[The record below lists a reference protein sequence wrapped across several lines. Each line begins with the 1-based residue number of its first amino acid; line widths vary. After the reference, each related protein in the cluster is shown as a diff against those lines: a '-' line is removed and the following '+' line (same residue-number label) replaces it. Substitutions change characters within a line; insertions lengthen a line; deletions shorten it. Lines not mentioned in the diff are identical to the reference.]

1 MLHVFFENAIYRK
14 HREKLLLILDLL
26 IVLFSYL
33 IAYWSKNDFQLRT
46 MQLGL
51 TGTEVAVGLLV
62 LLIVYAFSFAFFKV
76 YKSLWKYIGVDE
88 LLRLTASNILAMIN
102 YNFLTKTP
110 REIDQLIASRIRSIR
125 KRRKISQKR
134 LSEKSGVSL
143 GSVKRFEQNG
153 EISLIS
159 LTKIA
164 IALEIEGELEDL
176 FEEVPFLSIEEVA
189 YAKD

>member
-1 MLHVFFENAIYRK
+1 
-14 HREKLLLILDLL
+14 
-26 IVLFSYL
+26 
-33 IAYWSKNDFQLRT
+33 
-46 MQLGL
+46 
-51 TGTEVAVGLLV
+51 
-62 LLIVYAFSFAFFKV
+62 
-76 YKSLWKYIGVDE
+76 
-88 LLRLTASNILAMIN
+88 MIN

-176 FEEVPFLSIEEVA
+176 FEEVPFLSIEESVFPFISEIHPDT
-189 YAKD
+189 KTIPDPP

>member
-1 MLHVFFENAIYRK
+1 MNL
-14 HREKLLLILDLL
+14 
-26 IVLFSYL
+26 
-33 IAYWSKNDFQLRT
+33 
-46 MQLGL
+46 
-51 TGTEVAVGLLV
+51 
-62 LLIVYAFSFAFFKV
+62 SFLKQ
-76 YKSLWKYIGVDE
+76 
-88 LLRLTASNILAMIN
+88 
-102 YNFLTKTP
+102 KTP
-110 REIDQLIASRIRSIR
+110 AETARLLSSRIRDIR
-125 KRRKISQKR
+125 KRKKVSQIK

>member
-1 MLHVFFENAIYRK
+1 
-14 HREKLLLILDLL
+14 
-26 IVLFSYL
+26 
-33 IAYWSKNDFQLRT
+33 
-46 MQLGL
+46 
-51 TGTEVAVGLLV
+51 
-62 LLIVYAFSFAFFKV
+62 
-76 YKSLWKYIGVDE
+76 
-88 LLRLTASNILAMIN
+88 MIN

-164 IALEIEGELEDL
+164 TALEIEGELEDL

>member
-1 MLHVFFENAIYRK
+1 MLFFPFEA
-14 HREKLLLILDLL
+14 
-26 IVLFSYL
+26 
-33 IAYWSKNDFQLRT
+33 
-46 MQLGL
+46 
-51 TGTEVAVGLLV
+51 
-62 LLIVYAFSFAFFKV
+62 
-76 YKSLWKYIGVDE
+76 
-88 LLRLTASNILAMIN
+88 NILAMIN

>member
-1 MLHVFFENAIYRK
+1 MN
-14 HREKLLLILDLL
+14 
-26 IVLFSYL
+26 
-33 IAYWSKNDFQLRT
+33 
-46 MQLGL
+46 
-51 TGTEVAVGLLV
+51 
-62 LLIVYAFSFAFFKV
+62 
-76 YKSLWKYIGVDE
+76 
-88 LLRLTASNILAMIN
+88 N

-164 IALEIEGELEDL
+164 FALEIEGELEDL